1 MRSRRANLTSV
12 SRYLR
17 RPALI
22 SATLAPILFIGGTVT
37 AELMSPD
44 FNPVVQTISELAAGD
59 APTRVF
65 MTVIF
70 MLTSLC
76 HATTATFAT
85 GIGWPGR
92 VFIGIAAVSSFG
104 VALFP
109 LPTMAGTSIEHRIAA
124 IIGFIALAAW
134 PLFGMRRP
142 RDFPWIIRPL
152 GAIFGTGL
160 MTVFCFW
167 FLAVWA
173 QPELG
178 YVGVVERLAANT
190 ESLWPALVV
199 WSLFAAHRRAARDA
213 VTAAPTTVPGAPVTT

>member
-1 MRSRRANLTSV
+1 MT
-12 SRYLR
+12 RYLR

-22 SATLAPILFIGGTVT
+22 SATLAPVIFIGGTLT
-37 AELMSPD
+37 AEAMSPD
-44 FNPVVQTISELAAGD
+44 FDPVVQTISELAAGD
-59 APTRVF
+59 APTQVF

-70 MLTSLC
+70 ALTALC
-76 HATTATFAT
+76 HATTASFAT

-92 VFIGIAAVSSFG
+92 ALLALASAASLA
-104 VALFP
+104 VAYFP
-109 LPTMAGTSIEHRIAA
+109 LPTMAGSSVEHRIAA

-152 GAIFGTGL
+152 GAILGTAL
-160 MTVFCFW
+160 MTTFCFW

-178 YVGVVERLAANT
+178 YVGVVERIAANT

-199 WSLFAAHRRAARDA
+199 WSLFVADRRARRAAVPLPEPA
-213 VTAAPTTVPGAPVTT
+213 TAP

>member
-1 MRSRRANLTSV
+1 MSRF
-12 SRYLR
+12 LR

-76 HATTATFAT
+76 HATTAIFAT

-92 VFIGIAAVSSFG
+92 VLIAIAAVSSFG

-109 LPTMAGTSIEHRIAA
+109 LPTMAGTSVEHRIAA

-134 PLFGMRRP
+134 PLFGMRRD
-142 RDFPWIIRPL
+142 RVFPWIIRPW
-152 GAIFGTGL
+152 GAILGTGL

-178 YVGVVERLAANT
+178 YVGVVERIAANT
-190 ESLWPALVV
+190 ESIWPALVL
-199 WSLFAAHRRAARDA
+199 WSLFAAQRQAARDA
-213 VTAAPTTVPGAPVTT
+213 VPAAPATVTT

>member
-1 MRSRRANLTSV
+1 MTRF
-12 SRYLR
+12 LR
-17 RPALI
+17 TPALI
-22 SATLAPILFIGGTVT
+22 SATFAPVIFIGGTIT
-37 AELMSPD
+37 AELLSPD
-44 FNPVVQTISELAAGD
+44 FDPVVQTISELAAGD
-59 APTRVF
+59 APTREF

-76 HATTATFAT
+76 HAVTAGFAT

-92 VFIGIAAVSSFG
+92 AVIAIAAVSTFG

-109 LPTMAGTSIEHRIAA
+109 LPTMAGTSVEHRIAA

-142 RDFPWIIRPL
+142 REYPWLIRPL

-160 MTVFCFW
+160 MTVFCIW
-167 FLAVWA
+167 FLLVWA
-173 QPELG
+173 RPELG

-190 ESLWPALVV
+190 ESLWPAMVV
-199 WSLFAAHRRAARDA
+199 WALFAARRRYLVGAERSRL
-213 VTAAPTTVPGAPVTT
+213 TA

>member
-1 MRSRRANLTSV
+1 MT
-12 SRYLR
+12 RYLR

-22 SATLAPILFIGGTVT
+22 SATLAPVIFIGGTLT
-37 AELMSPD
+37 AEAMSPD
-44 FNPVVQTISELAAGD
+44 FDPVVQTISELAAGD
-59 APTRVF
+59 AATQVF
-65 MTVIF
+65 MTIIF
-70 MLTSLC
+70 GLTALC
-76 HATTATFAT
+76 HATTACFAT

-92 VFIGIAAVSSFG
+92 ALLALAAIASLG
-104 VALFP
+104 VAYFP
-109 LPTMAGTSIEHRIAA
+109 LPTMAGSSVEHRIAA

-152 GAIFGTGL
+152 GAILGTAL

-178 YVGVVERLAANT
+178 YVGVVERIAANT
-190 ESLWPALVV
+190 ESLWPALVL
-199 WSLFAAHRRAARDA
+199 WGLFVADRRARRAAA
-213 VTAAPTTVPGAPVTT
+213 PLPAATAAP